1 MTDEAQPLELFRFD
15 DEGQSVSVRM
25 EGGPPS
31 VMGDNRYRR
40 AEIVVESDFVSGRVR
55 LVLSLEDLDEWRRC
69 LDALAC
75 GDGVEWPP
83 DERTAWLD
91 IVPDD
96 PMEVTVHD
104 APSTQVA
111 VRVPIGLAED
121 WLEANRLRLD
131 RVRRAFG

>member
-1 MTDEAQPLELFRFD
+1 MTDHAQPLELFRFD

-31 VMGDNRYRR
+31 VIGDDRYHG
-40 AEIVVESDFVSGRVR
+40 AEIVVESGFVSGRVG
-55 LVLSLEDLDEWRRC
+55 LVLSLEDLDVWGRC
-69 LDALAC
+69 LDALAS
-75 GDGVEWPP
+75 GEGVEWPP

-104 APSTQVA
+104 TPSTQVA
-111 VRVPIGLAED
+111 VRVPIDAAED
-121 WLEANRLRLD
+121 WLEGNRLRLD

>member
-15 DEGQSVSVRM
+15 DEGRSVSVRM

-31 VMGDNRYRR
+31 VMGDDRYCG

-55 LVLSLEDLDEWRRC
+55 LVLSLEDLDAWGRC

-75 GDGVEWPP
+75 GHGVEWPP

-111 VRVPIGLAED
+111 VRVPIDVTED
-121 WLEANRLRLD
+121 WLEGNRLRLD